1 MGKPGRPR
9 KLDDAKKQQIVTS
22 LRLGATREMAA
33 EHAGCSLVT
42 LISAERRDREFADR
56 TRRAQMDYQ
65 MTQLHIIDLA
75 GRNSWQA
82 AAWLLERLNPAG
94 FARRK
99 SETLAAEDLRAAVP
113 FVTEL
118 AFQELPP
125 EARERFWNRMQRHLT
140 TFIERRTNPQRSPR
154 AAQRRRQADKLF
166 EEQKLPADVGHS
178 TEGGPAA
185 VAEAIASKKEQ
196 IPEEIDRKTDP
207 NAHLM
212 DEIQGTFLRS
222 SGSETPLGKELAST
236 GG

>member
-1 MGKPGRPR
+1 
-9 KLDDAKKQQIVTS
+9 
-22 LRLGATREMAA
+22 
-33 EHAGCSLVT
+33 
-42 LISAERRDREFADR
+42 
-56 TRRAQMDYQ
+56 
-65 MTQLHIIDLA
+65 
-75 GRNSWQA
+75 
-82 AAWLLERLNPAG
+82 
-94 FARRK
+94 
-99 SETLAAEDLRAAVP
+99 
-113 FVTEL
+113 
-118 AFQELPP
+118 
-125 EARERFWNRMQRHLT
+125 MQRHLT

-212 DEIQGTFLRS
+212 DEIQGAFLRS